1 MHPPGI
7 WGSPLTHQMGTA
19 AEPCSSPSP
28 SPKAS
33 ARSQGCHRWKGSADG
48 REVGHSP
55 ALQMGTMLRE
65 RTGGKNKPQPSPPWG
80 SLGRSVSIFPP
91 FPSLTSSAHPRKGQ
105 ALVALSP
112 QKQEIM
118 LGKGKR
124 SSGVGG
130 RALPRRPPGCHRPR
144 VFPPRPC
151 TSCRCLTQG
160 KPQHPWKSRGSSG
173 CCRGWEGKSKRGGSP
188 RGWNICV
195 AAFRP
200 GVTRVSAR
208 NKTSPERGAAVS
220 PQLMNGPK
228 NRFPVYPATNRF
240 WGRGHLLAIFCQAP
254 AQLAPRPAGLWPA
267 PSCPLRCCSIHV
279 RQEKGPAEAAEGWRS
294 RAETRSQPCHQHRAI
309 TEHGCRVKPCKK
321 TVGHERQGGTE
332 PAPAPGTERPP
343 GAGGPSRAG

>member
-1 MHPPGI
+1 M
-7 WGSPLTHQMGTA
+7 WG
-19 AEPCSSPSP
+19 AEPC
-28 SPKAS
+28 
-33 ARSQGCHRWKGSADG
+33 QG
-48 REVGHSP
+48 
-55 ALQMGTMLRE
+55 
-65 RTGGKNKPQPSPPWG
+65 
-80 SLGRSVSIFPP
+80 
-91 FPSLTSSAHPRKGQ
+91 
-105 ALVALSP
+105 
-112 QKQEIM
+112 
-118 LGKGKR
+118 
-124 SSGVGG
+124 
-130 RALPRRPPGCHRPR
+130 RPPGCHRPR

-151 TSCRCLTQG
+151 TSSRCLAQG
-160 KPQHPWKSRGSSG
+160 KPQHPWKSQGSSG

-279 RQEKGPAEAAEGWRS
+279 RQGKGPAEAAEGWRS
-294 RAETRSQPCHQHRAI
+294 RAESRSQPCHQHHAVPK
-309 TEHGCRVKPCKK
+309 HGCRVKPS
-321 TVGHERQGGTE
+321 VPLVLGGQAGQGEAPRIISKEHFQRCTAAWTRIPC
-332 PAPAPGTERPP
+332 PAGVQQSLGRPEHLQNRLGNPAHRAPCDSPLCFPIRKIFYTQNLQQK
-343 GAGGPSRAG
+343 PSRTTGKLWGKQGPVLRSAKPILNGFHFYN